1 MLLLWSPW
9 LPNPSSSPRI
19 DSVMDINSKA
29 SLKGNCVH
37 KTLKDKRLYCKKQIW
52 SGEIEMHM
60 VIANCNEDPMWS
72 YDLLRLSRLNC
83 LPYRSQNITWRPP
96 DTVLPWLLYKLT
108 RIPWLEISFGTN
120 NWLYG
125 PFKGLRNNKKPFSNQ
140 SLTAALT
147 SSSTSSTSASP
158 GKTSAWWQL
167 STAKPGAA
175 FEGRKLSA
183 THAFSLANLNS
194 WKSSWYGCWPCYLLK
209 KTHKTPKT
217 TKHVEELLVRTT
229 GSLLVMSWRSHEEI
243 FHFLK
248 KQDCKSKAF

>member
-120 NWLYG
+120 NWVMWIHMGQKFHPKSTAFHPKSTAKLLQTIW
-125 PFKGLRNNKKPFSNQ
+125 GLRNNKKPFSNQ

-175 FEGRKLSA
+175 FEGRKL
-183 THAFSLANLNS
+183 
-194 WKSSWYGCWPCYLLK
+194 
-209 KTHKTPKT
+209 
-217 TKHVEELLVRTT
+217 
-229 GSLLVMSWRSHEEI
+229 
-243 FHFLK
+243 
-248 KQDCKSKAF
+248 

>member
-52 SGEIEMHM
+52 SGEIEMHT

-120 NWLYG
+120 NWLYR
-125 PFKGLRNNKKPFSNQ
+125 P
-140 SLTAALT
+140 
-147 SSSTSSTSASP
+147 
-158 GKTSAWWQL
+158 
-167 STAKPGAA
+167 
-175 FEGRKLSA
+175 FEGCA
-183 THAFSLANLNS
+183 TTKNHSRISLWLQH
-194 WKSSWYGCWPCYLLK
+194 WPHLQLLPLLHLLVKPQLGGSFQLQNHERLLK
-209 KTHKTPKT
+209 DETYNCHHTPSAR
-217 TKHVEELLVRTT
+217 L
-229 GSLLVMSWRSHEEI
+229 I
-243 FHFLK
+243 
-248 KQDCKSKAF
+248 